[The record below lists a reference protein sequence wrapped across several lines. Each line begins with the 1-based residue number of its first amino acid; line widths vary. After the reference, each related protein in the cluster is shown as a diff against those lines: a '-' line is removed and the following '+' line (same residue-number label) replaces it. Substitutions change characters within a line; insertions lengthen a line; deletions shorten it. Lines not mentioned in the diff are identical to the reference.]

1 MRLHAY
7 VRGSRVEK
15 IESISESQWIQ
26 DISNYEA
33 IIDIEDI
40 EVRPLVGWTADSA
53 LNFEPAEPLSSE
65 QALSLQ
71 QIDQRIYGYKLAES
85 LTDKVGSRNLLLS
98 SQGESVNVSSLLQTL
113 GGIKGLMETGALKT
127 ARGAIQSVKP
137 MLPLYEDILDAAIA
151 SITAFLVENDYE

>member
-7 VRGSRVEK
+7 VKGSRVEK
-15 IESISESQWIQ
+15 IEAISESEWLQ

-33 IIDIEDI
+33 IIDIEDMR
-40 EVRPLVGWTADSA
+40 VRPLVGWAADSA
-53 LNFEPAEPLSSE
+53 LNFEPAEPLSNE

-71 QIDQRIYGYKLAES
+71 QTAQRIYGYKLVES

-98 SQGESVNVSSLLQTL
+98 SQGESVNVPSLLQAL
-113 GGIKGLMETGALKT
+113 DGIKELMETGALKT

-137 MLPLYEDILDAAIA
+137 TFPLYEDILDVAIA
-151 SITAFLVENDYE
+151 NITTFLVENNYE

>member
-7 VRGSRVEK
+7 VKGSRVEK

-33 IIDIEDI
+33 IIDIEDMG
-40 EVRPLVGWTADSA
+40 VRPLVGWVADSA
-53 LNFEPAEPLSSE
+53 LNFEPAEPLSNE

-71 QIDQRIYGYKLAES
+71 QAAQRIYGYKLVES

-113 GGIKGLMETGALKT
+113 GGIKGLMETGSLKT
-127 ARGAIQSVKP
+127 ARGAIPSVKP